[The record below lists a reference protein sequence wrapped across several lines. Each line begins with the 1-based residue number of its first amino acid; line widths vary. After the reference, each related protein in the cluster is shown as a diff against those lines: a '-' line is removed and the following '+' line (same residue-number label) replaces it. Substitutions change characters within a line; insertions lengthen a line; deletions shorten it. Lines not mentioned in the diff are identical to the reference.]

1 MVLLQLVEEDNFQ
14 ERMVFLQNEERLY
27 LCFSFSQS
35 RCIRPFGH
43 FYNTWKSQTTSLNF
57 VAAVNE
63 AHRLFSSSSDHCLSG
78 SANEIADGGDNM
90 LGEQM
95 PEMISGRSEDI
106 SDQGREKQEVVKY
119 CLVNGEDRS
128 LGNADVHIANED
140 ECSSWQNSLPLPQE
154 LSVAANK
161 AQVGERE
168 EGEMCSGE
176 QMHKMISG
184 RSEDI
189 SDQEREKQ
197 EVEKYCLA
205 YEEARSCGNANGHIE
220 DEEECTSR
228 QNALPLPQEISV
240 AANKAQVE
248 EREEGEVGS
257 QDMDEVESPQ
267 ASGERDVQVKSNGCT
282 QTWRFAVANRNI
294 MSGDEIEYT
303 RNLDGHI
310 ESLEEYSGLQN
321 PSSLPREISVAV
333 NRGQLKEKAE
343 EVKGSQDMDEVGI
356 ACALRGRDVENKSNV
371 DTQDTEFADANT
383 RIDNEIEHA
392 LKLNRRKANLSN
404 DILGIASEQTMRRS
418 EDGLNN
424 KNDIGCPPEGVLPQ
438 TVQHMN
444 PTHLVGTS
452 EPNVAILPLAPDLG
466 SEGSKDPDVELEEGE
481 LVPQWQDSFLDN
493 QSTGSEPKH
502 PIEKPSPGASQLE
515 PLVSADFPVCK
526 QLQNRKHQGQSVV
539 SWKDGC
545 SSHEVA
551 KTRAEMR

>member
-1 MVLLQLVEEDNFQ
+1 
-14 ERMVFLQNEERLY
+14 
-27 LCFSFSQS
+27 
-35 RCIRPFGH
+35 
-43 FYNTWKSQTTSLNF
+43 
-57 VAAVNE
+57 
-63 AHRLFSSSSDHCLSG
+63 
-78 SANEIADGGDNM
+78 
-90 LGEQM
+90 
-95 PEMISGRSEDI
+95 MISGRSEDI

-128 LGNADVHIANED
+128 LGNADVHIENED
-140 ECSSWQNSLPLPQE
+140 ECSSGQNSLPLPQE

-161 AQVGERE
+161 AQVGDRD

-189 SDQEREKQ
+189 SDQDREKQ

-205 YEEARSCGNANGHIE
+205 YEEDRSCGNANGHIE
-220 DEEECTSR
+220 DEEECTPR

-248 EREEGEVGS
+248 VREEGEVGS
-257 QDMDEVESPQ
+257 QDMDEVESAQ
-267 ASGERDVQVKSNGCT
+267 ASGERDVQVKSNGCM
-282 QTWRFAVANRNI
+282 QTRRFAVANRNI

-310 ESLEEYSGLQN
+310 ESLDDYSGVQN

-333 NRGQLKEKAE
+333 NGGQLKEKAE

-356 ACALRGRDVENKSNV
+356 ACALGGRDVENKSNV

-392 LKLNRRKANLSN
+392 LKLNRMKANLSN
-404 DILGIASEQTMRRS
+404 GILGIASEQTMRRS
-418 EDGLNN
+418 EDSLNN
-424 KNDIGCPPEGVLPQ
+424 KNDIGCPPVVVLPQ
-438 TVQHMN
+438 IVQHMN
-444 PTHLVGTS
+444 TTHLVGSS
-452 EPNVAILPLAPDLG
+452 EPNVAIFPLAPDLG

-481 LVPQWQDSFLDN
+481 LVPQWQDSFLDD

-539 SWKDGC
+539 SWTDGC
-545 SSHEVA
+545 RSYEVA

>member
-1 MVLLQLVEEDNFQ
+1 VLL
-14 ERMVFLQNEERLY
+14 FL
-27 LCFSFSQS
+27 SS

-43 FYNTWKSQTTSLNF
+43 FYNSWKSQTTSLGF

-128 LGNADVHIANED
+128 LGNADVHIENED
-140 ECSSWQNSLPLPQE
+140 ECSSGQNSLPLPQE

-205 YEEARSCGNANGHIE
+205 YEEDQSCGNANGHIE

-228 QNALPLPQEISV
+228 QNTLPLPQEMSV
-240 AANKAQVE
+240 AANKARVE

-257 QDMDEVESPQ
+257 QDMVEVESAQ
-267 ASGERDVQVKSNGCT
+267 ASGERDVQVKSNGCM
-282 QTWRFAVANRNI
+282 QTRRFAVANRNI

-310 ESLEEYSGLQN
+310 ESLEEYSGVQN

-333 NRGQLKEKAE
+333 NGGQLKEKAE

-356 ACALRGRDVENKSNV
+356 ACALGGRDVENKSNV
-371 DTQDTEFADANT
+371 DAQDTKFADANT
-383 RIDNEIEHA
+383 RIANEIEHA

-404 DILGIASEQTMRRS
+404 DILGTASEQTMRRS

-424 KNDIGCPPEGVLPQ
+424 KNDIGCPPVGVLPQ
-438 TVQHMN
+438 IVQHMN
-444 PTHLVGTS
+444 PTHPVGSS

-481 LVPQWQDSFLDN
+481 LVPQWQDSFLDD
-493 QSTGSEPKH
+493 QSTGSETKH
-502 PIEKPSPGASQLE
+502 PIEEPSPGASQLE
-515 PLVSADFPVCK
+515 PLVSTDFPVCK
-526 QLQNRKHQGQSVV
+526 RLQNRKHQGQSVV

-551 KTRAEMR
+551 KTRAERR

>member
-1 MVLLQLVEEDNFQ
+1 MVLLQ
-14 ERMVFLQNEERLY
+14 NEEKLY
-27 LCFSFSQS
+27 QCFSFSQS

-43 FYNTWKSQTTSLNF
+43 FYNTWKSQTTSLGF

-63 AHRLFSSSSDHCLSG
+63 AHRLFSSSSNHCLSA

-90 LGEQM
+90 LGEM

-128 LGNADVHIANED
+128 LGNADVHIENED
-140 ECSSWQNSLPLPQE
+140 ECSSGQNSLPLPQE
-154 LSVAANK
+154 L
-161 AQVGERE
+161 
-168 EGEMCSGE
+168 
-176 QMHKMISG
+176 
-184 RSEDI
+184 
-189 SDQEREKQ
+189 
-197 EVEKYCLA
+197 
-205 YEEARSCGNANGHIE
+205 
-220 DEEECTSR
+220 
-228 QNALPLPQEISV
+228 SV

-257 QDMDEVESPQ
+257 QDMNEVENAQ

-282 QTWRFAVANRNI
+282 QTRQFALANRNI

-310 ESLEEYSGLQN
+310 ESLEEYSGVQN
-321 PSSLPREISVAV
+321 PSSLPWEISVAG
-333 NRGQLKEKAE
+333 NGGQLKEKAE

-356 ACALRGRDVENKSNV
+356 ACALGGRDVENKSNV
-371 DTQDTEFADANT
+371 DTQDMEFAEANT

-392 LKLNRRKANLSN
+392 LKLNSRKANLSN
-404 DILGIASEQTMRRS
+404 DILGIASKQTMRRS

-424 KNDIGCPPEGVLPQ
+424 KNDIGCPPVGVLPQ
-438 TVQHMN
+438 IVQHMN
-444 PTHLVGTS
+444 PTQLVSNS
-452 EPNVAILPLAPDLG
+452 EPNVASLPLAPDLD

-481 LVPQWQDSFLDN
+481 LVPQWQDSFLDD
-493 QSTGSEPKH
+493 QSAGSELKH

-526 QLQNRKHQGQSVV
+526 QLQNRKHQGQLVV